1 MQKKY
6 IIIVLAMLGFALEG
20 SAKSINTYGLNIGA
34 GQTREFYIYMNTT
47 RNNLVS
53 FQIDL
58 KVPQGITVNMDRCG
72 LPSRVIDKEQSLFV
86 GQVADNLYRLVSTSY
101 NLTPF
106 TKDDAPLVR
115 VSITAD
121 ETFKGGS
128 VELVDMFTINS
139 EGTKVIW
146 ISDSFDVAKVDV
158 IRGDVNCDGVVT
170 VTDVGD
176 LVKHIL
182 GEDDLLFNSS
192 YDLDNNGMVDVADVT
207 LLSDILLGNAR

>member
-1 MQKKY
+1 
-6 IIIVLAMLGFALEG
+6 
-20 SAKSINTYGLNIGA
+20 
-34 GQTREFYIYMNTT
+34 
-47 RNNLVS
+47 
-53 FQIDL
+53 
-58 KVPQGITVNMDRCG
+58 MDRCG

-128 VELVDMFTINS
+128 VDLVDMFTINS